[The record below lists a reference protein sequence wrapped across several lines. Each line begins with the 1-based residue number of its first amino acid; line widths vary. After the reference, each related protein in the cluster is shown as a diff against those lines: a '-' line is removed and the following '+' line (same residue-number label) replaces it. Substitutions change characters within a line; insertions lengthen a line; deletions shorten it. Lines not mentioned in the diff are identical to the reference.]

1 MRRFDCGP
9 GPKQVKARRDPASER
24 IAEILL
30 PPRCVTLWIG
40 PRLGPVERACLK
52 SVLNQGH
59 PLALYCYDKPA
70 GVPDGVE
77 LRDASAILPKDRI
90 IRHETGSFA
99 LFSNWFRYE
108 LQRRGAGTWVDCDV
122 YLLAPLDGA
131 SPCLFGEEEAG
142 RINTGVLRL
151 PPDSPL
157 LPPLIALFE
166 ERSVPPWLP
175 LRSRLAAR
183 LRLWRHGRSGLA
195 SMPWGSAGPKAL
207 TYLVRRHGMG
217 RHALPSDT
225 FCPAPWQDALW
236 IVDPARTLGDFVTQ
250 RTVAVHLWNE
260 RIKQVKDVPA
270 PPGSFLARLQAE
282 GRP

>member
-1 MRRFDCGP
+1 M
-9 GPKQVKARRDPASER
+9 
-24 IAEILL
+24 EILL

-59 PLALYCYDKPA
+59 PLALYCYAEPA

-77 LRDASAILPKDRI
+77 LRDASAIIPEHGI
-90 IRHETGSFA
+90 IRHRTGSHA

-108 LQRRGAGTWVDCDV
+108 LQRRQAGTWVDCDL

-131 SPCLFGEEEAG
+131 SACLFGEEG
-142 RINTGVLRL
+142 PGQINTGVLRL

-175 LRSRLAAR
+175 LRSQMAAQ
-183 LRLWRHGRSGLA
+183 LRLWRRGRSGLA
-195 SMPWGSAGPKAL
+195 SMPWGSAGPKAFS
-207 TYLVRRHGMG
+207 YLARRHGMS
-217 RHALPSDT
+217 RFALPPDT
-225 FCPAPWQDALW
+225 FYPAPWQDALW
-236 IVDPARTLGDFVTQ
+236 ITDPGRTLDDVVTP

-260 RIKQVKDVPA
+260 RIKQVKDLPA
-270 PPGSFLARLQAE
+270 PPGSFLARLQEE